1 MFITLEGI
9 EGCGKS
15 TQARHLAQWLSDTG
29 RACLLTREPGATP
42 IGRRIRSLLLD
53 PDSGAIA
60 PAAEL
65 FLYCADRA
73 QHVRDVIR
81 PALEE
86 GRIVVCDRY
95 VDATLAYQGYARGQD
110 LDLIR
115 QAHRASV
122 EGLMPDLTIL
132 LDLPAAEGL
141 ARAWR
146 QIRDGGRPRGESR
159 FETEALVF
167 HERVRAGYL
176 ALARQEPERYRVVDA
191 AADEAAVRRQIQGV
205 IPP

>member
-9 EGCGKS
+9 EGSGKS
-15 TQARHLAQWLSDTG
+15 TQARHLVQWLQG
-29 RACLLTREPGATP
+29 RGRDCLLTREPGGTDL
-42 IGRRIRSLLLD
+42 GLRIRQVLLD
-53 PDSGAIA
+53 PASGAIA

-65 FLYCADRA
+65 FLYCADRV
-73 QHVRDVIR
+73 QHVREVIQ
-81 PALEE
+81 PALEK
-86 GRIVVCDRY
+86 GRTVVCDRY

-115 QAHRASV
+115 RLHLLGA
-122 EGLMPDLTIL
+122 GDLMPDLTIL

-146 QIRDGGRPRGESR
+146 QIHDGVRPQSETR
-159 FETEALVF
+159 FEAEALGF
-167 HERVRAGYL
+167 HEKVRAGYL

-191 AADEAAVRRQIQGV
+191 AADEATIRRQIQGV
-205 IPP
+205 IVP